1 MRKVTQSIKCMSVIN
16 APKLLVGTNL
26 SNSHFFLESN
36 SMIICTSMINQYFVT
51 VIFND
56 KEITRFLFTCKILL
70 SPSKCVFWVADTA
83 LKMYFVVDNMLK
95 IAN

>member
-1 MRKVTQSIKCMSVIN
+1 
-16 APKLLVGTNL
+16 
-26 SNSHFFLESN
+26 
-36 SMIICTSMINQYFVT
+36 MIIFTSIINQYLLQLT
-51 VIFND
+51 IIFND